1 MSHVDTIK
9 RFVIEE
15 FLPDISAAELSV
27 DHDLLNSGVIDS
39 LGLLKLIAWLEER
52 FELSVHDSD
61 LDPDNFRNVTMI
73 DSFIADAGKPKLA
86 GI

>member
-1 MSHVDTIK
+1 MSQVDTIR

-15 FLPDISAAELSV
+15 FLPDVSAAELSV
-27 DHDLLNSGVIDS
+27 DQDLLDSGVIDS

-61 LDPDNFRNVTMI
+61 LDPDNFRSVTAI
-73 DSFIADAGKPKLA
+73 DSFIAAAGKPKLA

>member
-15 FLPDISAAELSV
+15 FLPDVSAGELNV
-27 DHDLLNSGVIDS
+27 DHDLLESGVIDS
-39 LGLLKLIAWLEER
+39 LGLLKLIAWIEER
-52 FELSVHDSD
+52 FELSVHDTD
-61 LDPDNFRNVTMI
+61 LDPDNFHSVAAI
-73 DSFIADAGKPKLA
+73 DSFIEAMSKPKLA

>member
-15 FLPDISAAELSV
+15 FLPDVRADELSV
-27 DHDLLNSGVIDS
+27 DQDLLESGVLDS
-39 LGLLKLIAWLEER
+39 LGLLKLIAWVEER
-52 FELSVHDSD
+52 FELSVHDTD
-61 LDPDNFRNVTMI
+61 LDPDNFYSVAAI
-73 DSFIADAGKPKLA
+73 DSFIQDTSKPKLA